1 MRFLKKNS
9 TTRIYHHPQQQ
20 RTTTYTAAAVVGR
33 VMNVVQVVF
42 GKMVSVRHCSKCSS
56 VQGKGL
62 LNKKCAD
69 CAEKLSEARAALTAA
84 RRLERDFSERVTNP
98 LRMAKTG
105 EVYIRVMISLCVV
118 CSAIVVGLT

>member
-9 TTRIYHHPQQQ
+9 KNIPSP
-20 RTTTYTAAAVVGR
+20 AAADDDHVYCCCGR
-33 VMNVVQVVF
+33 RQDNERRAGRI
-42 GKMVSVRHCSKCSS
+42 GKMVSVWHCSKCSS

-69 CAEKLSEARAALTAA
+69 CAEKLSEARAALIAA

-105 EVYIRVMISLCVV
+105 EVYIYSY
-118 CSAIVVGLT
+118 G